1 MEIIIIISILLYKQS
16 CKTNHSGYSIQN
28 NTNKKIFAL
37 KESET
42 TGLGSELNI

>member
-16 CKTNHSGYSIQN
+16 CKTNSGYSIQN